1 MPEKLLKIP
10 KGKHKAKIWLKIMAL
25 SIRDY
30 TVIKEGQAALH
41 QGNVRLQLGVFSTH
55 VCPLYQ

>member
-1 MPEKLLKIP
+1 
-10 KGKHKAKIWLKIMAL
+10 MAL

-30 TVIKEGQAALH
+30 TIIKEGQATLH